1 MTSVKKKMNFV
12 LVIIGWTEM
21 QVNEEQWQGF
31 ARKSFERSARMPDMK
46 RRTLLH
52 ALSTLPAAAM
62 LPATAWTAAKHNGEK
77 SPEGAP
83 AVYELRVYYAAPGK
97 LNELLTRFR
106 EHTLKLF
113 IKHGMK
119 SVAYWLPMDEPQKS
133 NVLFY
138 ILEHASREAAAASW
152 KAFGDDPE
160 WKSVKDKSE
169 ANGKLVDKIESTFL
183 ALTDFS
189 PKL

>member
-1 MTSVKKKMNFV
+1 
-12 LVIIGWTEM
+12 
-21 QVNEEQWQGF
+21 
-31 ARKSFERSARMPDMK
+31 MPGMK
-46 RRTLLH
+46 RRTLLQT
-52 ALSTLPAAAM
+52 LSALPATAM
-62 LPATAWTAAKHNGEK
+62 LPALVWAAAKSNGEN
-77 SPEGAP
+77 PAEGSAT
-83 AVYELRVYYAAPGK
+83 VYELRVYYTVPGK
-97 LNELLTRFR
+97 LNDLLTRFR

-113 IKHGMK
+113 AKHGLK

-138 ILEHASREAAAASW
+138 ILEHPSREAAAANW
-152 KAFGDDPE
+152 KAFADDPE

-189 PKL
+189 PKW